1 MQNEDDLTI
10 ETKLDLVAI
19 ELKVIADELDQI
31 EKDWREYLERIQT
44 RPN

>member
-1 MQNEDDLTI
+1 MPTDDDLSI

-31 EKDWREYLERIQT
+31 EKDWREYLERLQT
-44 RPN
+44 RPD